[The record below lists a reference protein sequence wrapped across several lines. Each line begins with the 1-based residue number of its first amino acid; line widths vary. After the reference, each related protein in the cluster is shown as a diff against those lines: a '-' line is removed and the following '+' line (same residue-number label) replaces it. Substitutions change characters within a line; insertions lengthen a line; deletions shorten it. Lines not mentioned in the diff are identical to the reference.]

1 MNGLTII
8 TTLAGTLA
16 YLTGLPHGRAFA
28 TALAVIAAATIP
40 VLVFA

>member
-1 MNGLTII
+1 MNGITII

-16 YLTGLPHGRAFA
+16 YLSGLPHGRAFA
-28 TALAVIAAATIP
+28 TALAVIAAATVP

>member
-1 MNGLTII
+1 MTALTA
-8 TTLAGTLA
+8 LAGVIA
-16 YLTGLPHGRAFA
+16 YLSGLPHGRAFA

>member
-1 MNGLTII
+1 MTAL
-8 TTLAGTLA
+8 TTLAGVIA
-16 YLTGLPHGRAFA
+16 YLPGLPHGRAFA

>member
-1 MNGLTII
+1 MTAL
-8 TTLAGTLA
+8 TTLAGVIA

>member
-1 MNGLTII
+1 MTAL
-8 TTLAGTLA
+8 TTLAGTLG
-16 YLTGLPHGRAFA
+16 YVTGLPRGRAFA